1 MQMTGSKEDP
11 FATGAGLGIFAS
23 LTDAGA
29 ESLIGR
35 ELDGYRITEFLAEG
49 GMSRVYRAQRVD
61 GRFERDVAIKLSTVS
76 GFSPAMR
83 DRFTQEQGVLAGLNH
98 PHISQLYDARITD
111 EGWPYIVMELVA
123 GRPIT
128 EFCDDQS
135 LDIEERLGLMIDV
148 VDAVA
153 YAHENLV
160 VHRDIKPSN
169 VLVTRDGKVKL
180 LDFGIAKLLANEP
193 DNVTRTNAMTPRY
206 ASPEQL
212 LGKPI
217 SVTSDIYQ
225 LGLLIYQVAT
235 NESLSDTDT
244 LSDAIGRAAG
254 RQSLT
259 VPLSARR
266 QLPKDLALVIE
277 QCLRADP
284 EERYRAAS
292 SLKADLQA
300 IVDGYPVAAAGR
312 ATGYRLVKLI
322 QRNKIITATVAAALV
337 SVIGSTL
344 WYTIEV
350 TRQRDAAAEQQ
361 QLAEESLDFL
371 ASFYSAANPDR
382 AQGRTLTALD
392 LLAEGTERI
401 ELELADQPAIQSRLY
416 EEVAETYRRLSQF
429 DRALDVIDKGLNAT
443 RKAYPG
449 DPNAALP
456 LRMIEANIL
465 RQQGRPEDAAA
476 IYRDILAVARSVSGP
491 GSETALRARHNLSIT
506 MWQTGLTD
514 SAIDELQSVLANK
527 IQAEG
532 VDSRTTLVSASALV
546 TYLRAAGELD
556 EAIATGERYL
566 PIARIALGEHH
577 SVTLDL
583 ETNLALALG
592 NRDGPAASIPLLEV
606 NVAGVRTVHGMDSFE
621 HWHRYSML
629 AKAHINAGNIDPWI
643 EELKTAT
650 DQLSTLRGPENSSVL
665 INKASLASALLLV
678 GKATDAIPLLDDV
691 LDVQERT
698 IGLDHPNAFF
708 TQVVR
713 SRAEMQIGSPGSVAR
728 ARVLHD
734 RMTERLGAD
743 HVLTKMLSDSIL
755 DQ

>member
-1 MQMTGSKEDP
+1 MTGSKEDP

-135 LDIEERLGLMIDV
+135 LDIDERLGLMIDV

-371 ASFYSAANPDR
+371 ASFYSAVNPDR

-476 IYRDILAVARSVSGP
+476 IYRDILAVASSVSGP

-514 SAIDELQSVLANK
+514 SAIDELQSVLADK

-566 PIARIALGEHH
+566 PIARIALGKHH

-643 EELKTAT
+643 EELRTAT

-734 RMTERLGAD
+734 RITERLGAD